1 LLAQMSVS
9 DEISMVEGHG
19 TSNPYVFY
27 TPAIPSLCIPQ
38 VGEEDGPAGVAD
50 GLTGVTQLPAGVAL
64 AASFDPTLGRQYGN
78 VIGQEEWGKGA
89 AVNLGPTIN
98 IDRDPRWG
106 RSFETLTEDPFLNE
120 SLGVP
125 EINGVQSQREMSQ
138 VKHYDAYNQETNRN
152 TPQDDVIVSDRALH
166 EIYMPGFEAAVKR
179 ANVASVMCAY
189 SSVNGRFSCENGYLL
204 NDTLRELWGFPG
216 FVTSDYAAIH
226 NLSAAT
232 AGTDQEQPFNTYF
245 GAPLQNAVTSGAI
258 PRRVLNAMVS
268 HVLTQMFRFDLFRH
282 PPTGTTSDTV
292 TTPAHVAVANAVAD
306 AGTTLLKNQHNALPM
321 STNSQGTVAVIG
333 PGADSQPT
341 YAGGGSAYVIPSG
354 TVSPLHGLQAAARP
368 GTNVVYRQG
377 LPNDTSLDS
386 IPSSDLTPAYTG
398 TPFNGSY
405 SGTLTAPETGKYV
418 IALTN
423 PCGCYTSTYLYLD
436 GRELIDN
443 PSTPPVHIYSVA
455 VPLTAGQH
463 YTVQINGDSSA
474 LTWATPSALA
484 PGIQAAVNAAKS
496 ASRAVVVAY
505 DDTESEATDRPS
517 LDLPSAQDEL
527 ISAVAAANPH
537 TIVVLDAG
545 APVAMPWLSQVAAV
559 VDAWY
564 PGQTNGTS
572 LADVLFGR
580 VNPGGHLPVTF
591 PASLA
596 QVPAA
601 TPAQFPGVGGKVLYS
616 EGVDVGYRWY
626 DSHNLTPLFPFGFG
640 LSYTR
645 FAFRNLRVTPA
656 HAQGTSPIQVTADV
670 TNIGGRAGSEVAQ
683 LYLGDPASTGEPPRQ
698 LAGFQRVTLAPAH
711 TAHVRFFVAPR
722 QTWWWNG
729 TWDGTTG
736 WDQAAGLYHVYVGD
750 SSALAGLPLRGTFT
764 YGQAVGTRR
773 VTVSAPQ
780 SVRPG
785 NVVTI
790 TLTLSRGGTETLPF
804 VAFSLPMPEG
814 WLVRPLGPSTFT
826 HVTPAQAPSARFAV
840 EPPSWWPA
848 TNVPVHASASIGRH
862 ARRDAGVMLAVER

>member
-1 LLAQMSVS
+1 
-9 DEISMVEGHG
+9 
-19 TSNPYVFY
+19 
-27 TPAIPSLCIPQ
+27 
-38 VGEEDGPAGVAD
+38 
-50 GLTGVTQLPAGVAL
+50 
-64 AASFDPTLGRQYGN
+64 
-78 VIGQEEWGKGA
+78 
-89 AVNLGPTIN
+89 
-98 IDRDPRWG
+98 
-106 RSFETLTEDPFLNE
+106 
-120 SLGVP
+120 
-125 EINGVQSQREMSQ
+125 
-138 VKHYDAYNQETNRN
+138 
-152 TPQDDVIVSDRALH
+152 
-166 EIYMPGFEAAVKR
+166 
-179 ANVASVMCAY
+179 
-189 SSVNGRFSCENGYLL
+189 
-204 NDTLRELWGFPG
+204 
-216 FVTSDYAAIH
+216 
-226 NLSAAT
+226 
-232 AGTDQEQPFNTYF
+232 
-245 GAPLQNAVTSGAI
+245 
-258 PRRVLNAMVS
+258 
-268 HVLTQMFRFDLFRH
+268 
-282 PPTGTTSDTV
+282 
-292 TTPAHVAVANAVAD
+292 
-306 AGTTLLKNQHNALPM
+306 
-321 STNSQGTVAVIG
+321 
-333 PGADSQPT
+333 
-341 YAGGGSAYVIPSG
+341 
-354 TVSPLHGLQAAARP
+354 
-368 GTNVVYRQG
+368 
-377 LPNDTSLDS
+377 
-386 IPSSDLTPAYTG
+386 
-398 TPFNGSY
+398 
-405 SGTLTAPETGKYV
+405 
-418 IALTN
+418 
-423 PCGCYTSTYLYLD
+423 
-436 GRELIDN
+436 
-443 PSTPPVHIYSVA
+443 
-455 VPLTAGQH
+455 
-463 YTVQINGDSSA
+463 
-474 LTWATPSALA
+474 
-484 PGIQAAVNAAKS
+484 
-496 ASRAVVVAY
+496 
-505 DDTESEATDRPS
+505 
-517 LDLPSAQDEL
+517 
-527 ISAVAAANPH
+527 
-537 TIVVLDAG
+537 
-545 APVAMPWLSQVAAV
+545 MPWLSQVAAV